1 MQRRLLVAHE
11 NVAEILLLVDFVI
24 DGKHCPARITE
35 NVFYTFGMKRL
46 DDDFGA

>member
-35 NVFYTFGMKRL
+35 DGIDTLFLQCLYK
-46 DDDFGA
+46 